1 MKLNVLIADDHPI
14 FLKGLKEVIES
25 DKELKVVSVATNG
38 QNAVTAFQSDK
49 SIDVVVLD
57 IDMPRMNGLEAAGN
71 MLKIRE
77 NVPIIILTMHK
88 DKALFLKALEIGI
101 QGYLIKENVV
111 ADVINAIY
119 KVAEGNT
126 YLSPELSIHLFKR
139 NKPAANDTIDYM
151 GILTQA
157 EKRILN
163 LVAEYKSSKE
173 IAAELFIS
181 EKTVFNHRMN
191 ICKKLNLN
199 GKNSLLRFALEN
211 MIG

>member
-1 MKLNVLIADDHPI
+1 MQLNILIADDHPI
-14 FLKGLKEVIES
+14 FLKGLREVIES
-25 DKELKVVSVATNG
+25 DKSLKVVSVAHNG
-38 QNAVTAFQSDK
+38 QAAVTAFQSDK
-49 SIDVVVLD
+49 RIDVVILD
-57 IDMPRMNGLEAAGN
+57 IDMPRMNGLEAAGAI
-71 MLKIRE
+71 LKIRGD
-77 NVPIIILTMHK
+77 VPIIILTMHK

-101 QGYLIKENVV
+101 QGYLIKENAV

-119 KVAEGNT
+119 KVAEGST

-139 NKPAANDTIDYM
+139 NKPSSNDTIDYM
-151 GILTQA
+151 GLLTQA
-157 EKRILN
+157 EKKILN

-199 GKNSLLRFALEN
+199 GKNSLLRFAIEN
-211 MIG
+211 MNT

>member
-1 MKLNVLIADDHPI
+1 
-14 FLKGLKEVIES
+14 
-25 DKELKVVSVATNG
+25 
-38 QNAVTAFQSDK
+38 
-49 SIDVVVLD
+49 
-57 IDMPRMNGLEAAGN
+57 MNGLEAAGN